1 MTLETYDNLKQYI
14 GSKNEFADD
23 LINYGYTKGKT
34 DERENIIKEIN
45 GFCAIYNKHAKC
57 YGECDNCP
65 LGVFTKRMK
74 GE

>member
-23 LINYGYTKGKT
+23 LINYGYTKCKA
-34 DERENIIKEIN
+34 DMIEKIDK
-45 GFCAIYNKHAKC
+45 FCSNHNKIAKC

-74 GE
+74 GEQ